1 MRGLSLIRS
10 SSRLLVLATLL
21 LLGCALVWTCL
32 QRGPW
37 YDEFYTQFVTRPGV
51 PWTGALRESWLAD
64 NHPPLY
70 YVLARMT
77 AWLGSIAHHRLL
89 NGALGCVALAGG
101 ATIVREVPRLA
112 PAAAVLVLELAANPW
127 SLIAGSELRSY
138 FLSLCAATV
147 LGLGLCA
154 IRLTGEAGSTRR
166 QAVFWIAALAAF
178 NTHIITSLTCAALAL
193 PFLMAAALR
202 RDGREVR
209 AVGVPVA
216 VAGLVFAAITALQL
230 PVWLSN
236 TKVFWIEP
244 GFDSARWSV
253 EWALLRTL
261 EANLPVL
268 AGALA
273 GAVLLGRDVFRGKRP
288 SGEAGALALL
298 AAGVVLAAGGLIAL
312 HMLRPILIE
321 KYLMALVAAV
331 SVGVGLAG
339 GRLLEGLSPRWRL
352 LVLLAGFAATLL
364 ALVQNVPLAVNR
376 VSWFTTGRAIAQEVA
391 RCPGT
396 VVHTDP
402 FWNAEVMAML
412 PRDNAEV
419 VPFAYRYVARSFGF
433 SVAPAGSGDMARGCP
448 TVFWGEHDSKQQF
461 DAGAVS
467 AHLRASG
474 FPVGNMDFR
483 RIGDGW
489 IAVVPPPPER

>member
-1 MRGLSLIRS
+1 LRSLSLIRS
-10 SSRLLVLATLL
+10 SSRLLVFATLI

-51 PWTGALRESWLAD
+51 PWTAALRESWLAD

-70 YVLARMT
+70 YVLARAT

-89 NGALGCVALAGG
+89 NAALGLLAVAGG
-101 ATIVREVPRLA
+101 AVLVREVPRLA

-138 FLSLCAATV
+138 FLSLCAVVVFA
-147 LGLGLCA
+147 LGLCA
-154 IRLTGEAGSTRR
+154 VRLTGEAGSARR
-166 QAVFWIAALAAF
+166 QAVFWIAALTAF
-178 NTHIITSLTCAALAL
+178 NVHIITSLACAALAL
-193 PFLMAAALR
+193 PFLLAAAVR
-202 RDGREVR
+202 RDWRETR
-209 AVGVPVA
+209 AIGVPVV
-216 VAGLVFAAITALQL
+216 VAGLVFAVITALQL
-230 PVWLSN
+230 PIWLSN

-261 EANLPVL
+261 EANPVVL

-273 GAVLLGRDVFRGKRP
+273 GAVLLGRDVLHRRKP

-298 AAGVVLAAGGLIAL
+298 AIGVVLAAGGLVAL

-331 SVGVGLAG
+331 SVGVGLSG

-352 LVLLAGFAATLL
+352 LALLAGFAATLL

-396 VVHTDP
+396 VVHVDP
-402 FWNAEVMAML
+402 FWNAEIMAML
-412 PRDNAEV
+412 PRDNAQV

-433 SVAPAGSGDMARGCP
+433 SVAPVGSREMANGCP

-489 IAVVPPPPER
+489 IAVVPPQPER